1 MTEIRKLRA
10 DEIEVRVAQVT
21 SKGASLLLYK
31 TARVDRA
38 ILNEVFGDLWQND
51 FKVID
56 GKMYGGIGV
65 YNKDLKEWLWRWD
78 CGVESNTE
86 AEKGQ
91 ASDCFKRA
99 GFKWGIGVE
108 LYTSP
113 FIWVNVETVENKGRY
128 ILKDRFLKFSVQH
141 IAYKD
146 NEISELVIVD
156 EKGGTWFTWKAK
168 GQAKPTKQKKETE
181 KKESVKKETPKK
193 ENPAPAPSP
202 SPVAE
207 KPKEEKPSLK
217 ERYENCMKFL
227 AAQKDKSFDLAET
240 KTQAIVMRIQGILSE
255 LQEAGFAVQYKE
267 LNDLANSKLKKE
279 IVEDI

>member
-10 DEIEVRVAQVT
+10 GEIEVRVAQVT

-38 ILNEVFGDLWQND
+38 ILDEVFGDLWQND

-113 FIWVNVETVENKGRY
+113 FIWVNVETVDNKGRY

-156 EKGGTWFTWKAK
+156 EKGGIWFTWKAK
-168 GQAKPTKQKKETE
+168 GQAKKTKEKEP
-181 KKESVKKETPKK
+181 VKKETQTEEQENEPPECLLTLSKFQEKIKNVPDASIDMSKPENQKK
-193 ENPAPAPSP
+193 IQFVSDLKDAL
-202 SPVAE
+202 E
-207 KPKEEKPSLK
+207 KAGYSD
-217 ERYENCMKFL
+217 
-227 AAQKDKSFDLAET
+227 AAKLLEADFNKKLNRGT
-240 KTQAIVMRIQGILSE
+240 K
-255 LQEAGFAVQYKE
+255 
-267 LNDLANSKLKKE
+267 
-279 IVEDI
+279 